1 MIKIMRRCKCFD
13 TKLLWLLVMAFM
25 PCLTHARDFTYNSVN
40 YTVLDEVAKTCAT
53 KAGNGV
59 LTDSHPVETPGTK
72 YTGATLDLPANPVD
86 QSGTAYKLVEIS
98 SHSFYGCGI
107 KTVKI
112 PNTVTVIRTSAFER
126 CQSMAGSL
134 VIPNSVVEIENKAFS
149 ECKEVT
155 SITLSNSLVS
165 IGQSAFQKITYLKGE
180 LLIPNSVVSIGKWA
194 FRSCTN
200 LTSVSFGNSVESI
213 GETAFQAC
221 TKLKGSLVL
230 PASLK
235 SIGTNAFSQTAF
247 TEIECK
253 ALTPPTIPDQYYAFP
268 TTTHSTAELLVPSES
283 LNLYK
288 SAWEWKEFT
297 SISAIPI
304 LPESVSL
311 NKTTASLK
319 EGESVILSATVLPD
333 DATDKTVT
341 WTTSDESVA
350 TVRSSGFVMAVK
362 SGEATITAT
371 TVNGLTATCKVT
383 VIDPD
388 PFTYTYNDA
397 NMTAIVSGLADWVTE
412 LQNPEI
418 PSSKV
423 YNGKTYAVKAIG
435 GQAFFR
441 STKLK
446 GQLTLP
452 ESLTSIGV
460 TSFFGCTSLTGSLTI
475 PASVTEIGASAF
487 GSCSGLNGTLSLSGS
502 LKTIGNNAFENCTS
516 LTGNIVIPNSV
527 EAIGNYAFAG
537 CTGFTGT
544 LTIGSSVRIIGNY
557 AFNSCKGLSG
567 SLSIGNSVTSIGT
580 DAFRGCSGFKG
591 TLTLG
596 SSISSIGMNAFN
608 GCSGFTGSLTIPNS
622 VKTIG
627 ESAFYRCSGFTG
639 KLRLSNTLTAISNQ
653 TFSGCSGF
661 TGALTI
667 PASMQTIDWDAFYGC
682 KGFTEITSEAAVP
695 PVLGGGTSTVF
706 ASSLYTSAKLIVP
719 ADSYNSY
726 KTAFEWKNFTN
737 IEVMAGADPFKYTYN
752 DADLTATVTGL
763 AAWVTELR
771 DPVIPETTI
780 HNGKTYTVTKIG
792 ADAFKYA
799 SSLKGSLTI
808 GNSVTTIGE
817 RAFYGCTGMSGS
829 LTIGINVTTIGSNAF
844 FSCKGFKG
852 SLTIPDSVNTIEASA
867 FYGCSGFTGTLT
879 IPDSVITIG
888 QSAFSSCSGFTGS
901 LKIPASITI
910 IESATFSDCT
920 GFNGTLIFPD
930 SIKAI
935 GGYAFYNCSG
945 LTGALTIPDSVT
957 TIGAGAFEGC
967 LGFSGTLFI
976 PELVTSIENNA
987 FSSCSGL
994 IGSLTIPESV
1004 TSIGSRAFNGC
1015 SGFTGSLTIPDSVTS
1030 IGQYAFSGCTGLTD
1044 VKCLKTEVPTLG
1056 ETVFPADIVIRV
1068 ATGYGDAY
1076 RAARNWSTYT
1086 NLYEYGDAN
1095 WSKSLTVTDAV
1106 ADANYITGAPQAG
1119 KFDFECGDINM
1130 DTFITIVDATR
1141 IVDAVLKYNPSGASA
1156 APAWRAPAQTSG
1168 MLEASDFSFD
1178 ADGYATVDVRY
1189 SADRDLVAMQTDLR
1203 AGEGVEVVSVEAS
1216 EKVLATHSFSQSR
1229 FDDGTVRVVLFTLGN
1244 NPIATEEGETL
1255 LRVHLRAADAQATGS
1270 LEAVSILASTP
1281 DAVETGL
1288 SYSGGRNIVASG
1300 IEGIDDE
1307 DGVIVTGRDG
1317 MLRVFHAAGR
1327 EVSVYD
1333 ISGRLVRA
1341 FTAASDAE
1349 SVELLSGVY
1358 VVRIADK
1365 TVKVIL

>member
-1 MIKIMRRCKCFD
+1 MRRRKCFD
-13 TKLLWLLVMAFM
+13 TRLLWLLFMAFL

-40 YTVLDEVAKTCAT
+40 YTVLDEDAKTCAT

-155 SITLSNSLVS
+155 SITLSNSLVT
-165 IGQSAFQKITYLKGE
+165 IGQSAFEKITYLKGE
-180 LLIPNSVVSIGKWA
+180 LVIPNSVVSIGKWA
-194 FRSCTN
+194 FRLCTN
-200 LTSVSFGNSVESI
+200 LTSISFGNSVETI
-213 GETAFQAC
+213 GETAFQGC
-221 TKLKGSLVL
+221 SKLKGSLVL

-247 TEIECK
+247 TEIECN
-253 ALTPPTIPDQYYAFP
+253 ALTPPTIPNQYYAFP

-283 LNLYK
+283 LSLYK

-304 LPESVSL
+304 LPESVFI
-311 NKTTASLK
+311 NKSTVSLK
-319 EGESVILSATVLPD
+319 EGESVILSAEVLPEE
-333 DATDKTVT
+333 ATDKTVT
-341 WTTSDESVA
+341 WTSSDESVA

-362 SGEATITAT
+362 AGETTITAT
-371 TVNGLTATCKVT
+371 TVNGLTDVCKVT

-388 PFTYTYNDA
+388 PFTYTYND
-397 NMTAIVSGLADWVTE
+397 T
-412 LQNPEI
+412 
-418 PSSKV
+418 
-423 YNGKTYAVKAIG
+423 
-435 GQAFFR
+435 
-441 STKLK
+441 
-446 GQLTLP
+446 
-452 ESLTSIGV
+452 
-460 TSFFGCTSLTGSLTI
+460 
-475 PASVTEIGASAF
+475 
-487 GSCSGLNGTLSLSGS
+487 
-502 LKTIGNNAFENCTS
+502 
-516 LTGNIVIPNSV
+516 
-527 EAIGNYAFAG
+527 
-537 CTGFTGT
+537 
-544 LTIGSSVRIIGNY
+544 
-557 AFNSCKGLSG
+557 
-567 SLSIGNSVTSIGT
+567 
-580 DAFRGCSGFKG
+580 
-591 TLTLG
+591 
-596 SSISSIGMNAFN
+596 
-608 GCSGFTGSLTIPNS
+608 
-622 VKTIG
+622 
-627 ESAFYRCSGFTG
+627 
-639 KLRLSNTLTAISNQ
+639 
-653 TFSGCSGF
+653 
-661 TGALTI
+661 
-667 PASMQTIDWDAFYGC
+667 
-682 KGFTEITSEAAVP
+682 
-695 PVLGGGTSTVF
+695 
-706 ASSLYTSAKLIVP
+706 
-719 ADSYNSY
+719 
-726 KTAFEWKNFTN
+726 
-737 IEVMAGADPFKYTYN
+737 
-752 DADLTATVTGL
+752 DLTATVTGL

-771 DPVIPETTI
+771 DPVISETTI
-780 HNGKTYTVTKIG
+780 HNGKTYTVTAIG
-792 ADAFKYA
+792 AEAFKYA
-799 SSLKGSLTI
+799 SALKGSLTI

-817 RAFYGCTGMSGS
+817 RAFYGCTGMTGS
-829 LTIGINVTTIGSNAF
+829 LTIGNNVTTIGSNAF

-852 SLTIPDSVNTIEASA
+852 PLTIPDSVNTIEAAA

-901 LKIPASITI
+901 LIIPASITI

-920 GFNGTLIFPD
+920 GFNGTLIIPN

-957 TIGAGAFEGC
+957 IIGAGAFEGC

-1015 SGFTGSLTIPDSVTS
+1015 SGFTGSLTIGDSVKT
-1030 IGQYAFSGCTGLTD
+1030 IGEFAFSDCKGFTGLLTIPNSVTAISNYAFYRCTGLTD
-1044 VKCLKTEVPTLG
+1044 VKCLNPEEPTLG
-1056 ETVFPADIVIRV
+1056 SDVFPTDIVIRV

-1156 APAWRAPAQTSG
+1156 APTWRALAQTSG

-1189 SADRDLVAMQTDLR
+1189 SAHRDLVAMQADLR
-1203 AGEGVEVVSVEAS
+1203 AGEGVEIVSVEAN

-1244 NPIATEEGETL
+1244 SPIATGEGEPL
-1255 LRVHLRAADAQATGS
+1255 LRVRLRAADAQATGS
-1270 LEAVSILASTP
+1270 LEAVRILASTP

-1288 SYSGGRNIVASG
+1288 SYSGGCNIVASG
-1300 IEGIDDE
+1300 IEDIDDE
-1307 DGVIVTGRDG
+1307 SCVIVTGRDG

-1333 ISGRLVRA
+1333 ISGRLVRV
-1341 FTAASDAE
+1341 FTATSDAE

>member
-1 MIKIMRRCKCFD
+1 MAKIMRRRKCFD
-13 TKLLWLLVMAFM
+13 TRLLWLLFMAFL

-40 YTVLDEVAKTCAT
+40 YTVLDEDAKTCST

-59 LTDSHPVETPGTK
+59 LTDSHPIETPGTK

-112 PNTVTVIRTSAFER
+112 PDTVTVIRTSAFER

-155 SITLSNSLVS
+155 SITLSNSLVT
-165 IGQSAFQKITYLKGE
+165 IGQSAFEKITYLKGE
-180 LLIPNSVVSIGKWA
+180 LVIPNSVVSIGKWA
-194 FRSCTN
+194 FRLCTN
-200 LTSVSFGNSVESI
+200 LTSISFGNSVETI
-213 GETAFQAC
+213 GETAFQGC
-221 TKLKGSLVL
+221 SKLKGSLVL

-247 TEIECK
+247 TEIECN
-253 ALTPPTIPDQYYAFP
+253 ALTPPTIPNQYYAFP

-283 LNLYK
+283 LSLYK

-304 LPESVSL
+304 LPESVFI
-311 NKTTASLK
+311 NKSTVSLK
-319 EGESVILSATVLPD
+319 EGESVILSAEVLPEE
-333 DATDKTVT
+333 ATDKTVT
-341 WTTSDESVA
+341 WTSSDESVA

-362 SGEATITAT
+362 AGETTITAT
-371 TVNGLTATCKVT
+371 TVNGLTDVCKVT

-388 PFTYTYNDA
+388 PFTYTYDNT
-397 NMTAIVSGLADWVTE
+397 NMTAAVSGLASWVTE

-435 GQAFFR
+435 DHAFYR
-441 STKLK
+441 STILK
-446 GQLTLP
+446 GRLTLP
-452 ESLTSIGV
+452 ESLTSVGI
-460 TSFFGCTSLTGSLTI
+460 TAFFGCSSLTGSLTI

-487 GSCSGLNGTLSLSGS
+487 GNCSGLDGTLSLPGL

-527 EAIGNYAFAG
+527 ETIGNYAFAG

-544 LTIGSSVRIIGNY
+544 LTIGSSVRTIGNY
-557 AFNSCKGLSG
+557 AFNGCKGLSG

-580 DAFRGCSGFKG
+580 DAFRECSGFKG

-596 SSISSIGMNAFN
+596 SSLSSIGSNAFHS
-608 GCSGFTGSLTIPNS
+608 CSGFTGSLTIPNS

-639 KLRLSNTLTAISNQ
+639 ELILSNTLTAILNQ
-653 TFSGCSGF
+653 AFSGCTGF

-695 PVLGGGTSTVF
+695 PVLGGGTF
-706 ASSLYTSAKLIVP
+706 RAFDPSLYTSAKLIVP

-737 IEVMAGADPFKYTYN
+737 IEVMAGADPFTYGFH
-752 DADLTATVTGL
+752 DTDLTATVTGL
-763 AAWVTELR
+763 ADWVTELR
-771 DPVIPETTI
+771 DPVIPETITYKG
-780 HNGKTYTVTKIG
+780 NTYTIT
-792 ADAFKYA
+792 A
-799 SSLKGSLTI
+799 
-808 GNSVTTIGE
+808 
-817 RAFYGCTGMSGS
+817 
-829 LTIGINVTTIGSNAF
+829 IGSIAF
-844 FSCKGFKG
+844 TGCSKLIG
-852 SLTIPDSVNTIEASA
+852 SLTIPNTVRTIGLYAFNNCSNLSGTLTLPKSVITIESYAFHGCSGFTGSLIIPDSVNSIGDYA
-867 FYGCSGFTGTLT
+867 FAGCSGFTGTLT

-888 QSAFSSCSGFTGS
+888 EGAFSSCSGFTGT
-901 LKIPASITI
+901 LAIPDSVITI
-910 IESATFSDCT
+910 AKYSFS
-920 GFNGTLIFPD
+920 
-930 SIKAI
+930 S
-935 GGYAFYNCSG
+935 CSG
-945 LTGALTIPDSVT
+945 FTDTLTIPGSVVTIGDAAFRGCSGFTGTLTIPDSV
-957 TIGAGAFEGC
+957 
-967 LGFSGTLFI
+967 S
-976 PELVTSIENNA
+976 
-987 FSSCSGL
+987 
-994 IGSLTIPESV
+994 
-1004 TSIGSRAFNGC
+1004 
-1015 SGFTGSLTIPDSVTS
+1015 S
-1030 IGQYAFSGCTGLTD
+1030 IGQSAFSGCTGLTD
-1044 VKCLKTEVPTLG
+1044 VKCLNPDVPTIG
-1056 ETVFPADIVIRV
+1056 AFVFPDDIVIRV
-1068 ATGYGDAY
+1068 ATGCGDAY

-1156 APAWRAPAQTSG
+1156 APTWRAPAQTSG
-1168 MLEASDFSFD
+1168 MLGASDFSFD

-1189 SADRDLVAMQTDLR
+1189 SAHSDLVAMQADLR
-1203 AGEGVEVVSVEAS
+1203 AGEGVEIVSVEAN

-1244 NPIATEEGETL
+1244 NPIAPADGEPL
-1255 LRVHLRAADAQATGS
+1255 LRVHLRAAEAQATGS
-1270 LEAVSILASTP
+1270 LEAVRILASTP

-1288 SYSGGRNIVASG
+1288 SYSGGCNIVASG
-1300 IEGIDDE
+1300 IEDIDDE
-1307 DGVIVTGRDG
+1307 SCVIVTGRDG

-1333 ISGRLVRA
+1333 ISGRLVHA